1 MKTPIALPWPPS
13 VNGYWRSLPPTKPGM
28 PPRVVISKEGREYR
42 KAVAELAAKQA
53 WPKFGA
59 ARVRVHIGV
68 AAPDCRARDLDNL
81 LKAPLDALTHAGLW
95 DDDSQ
100 IDALAIKRCAVE
112 KGGRMSIW
120 IVPIEPAQGE
130 LT

>member
-1 MKTPIALPWPPS
+1 MIQLPFPPSMNTYWRS
-13 VNGYWRSLPPTKPGM
+13 VNG
-28 PPRVVISKEGREYR
+28 RVLISKAGREYR
-42 KAVAELAAKQA
+42 QRVAELAAA
-53 WPKFGA
+53 NGWPKFGTQ
-59 ARVRVHIGV
+59 RIRVHIGV
-68 AAPDCRARDLDNL
+68 APPDRVRRDLDNM

-120 IVPIEPAQGE
+120 IVPIEPAQKE
-130 LT
+130 LA